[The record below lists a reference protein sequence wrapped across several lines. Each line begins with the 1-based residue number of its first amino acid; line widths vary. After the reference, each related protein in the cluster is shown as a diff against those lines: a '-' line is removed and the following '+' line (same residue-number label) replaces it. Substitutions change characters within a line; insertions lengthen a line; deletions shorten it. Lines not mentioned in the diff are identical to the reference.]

1 MKIDFSNPPASS
13 KKVSN
18 PVRAALNELN
28 ASRAKST
35 VSKATV
41 SAALSGPTFKP
52 AEKTVELYA
61 PVRIKK
67 PIAPIEPNANASAAF
82 ANASLKMANLQ
93 KLFMV

>member
-1 MKIDFSNPPASS
+1 M
-13 KKVSN
+13 
-18 PVRAALNELN
+18 RTALDELN

-35 VSKATV
+35 VSKATI

-67 PIAPIEPNANASAAF
+67 PAASIEPNTNAGAASAS
-82 ANASLKMANLQ
+82 ASLKMTNLQ

>member
-1 MKIDFSNPPASS
+1 
-13 KKVSN
+13 
-18 PVRAALNELN
+18 VRAALNELN

-35 VSKATV
+35 VSKATI
-41 SAALSGPTFKP
+41 SAALSGPRFKP

-67 PIAPIEPNANASAAF
+67 PIASIEPNSNASAAS
-82 ANASLKMANLQ
+82 ANASLKMTSLQ

>member
-18 PVRAALNELN
+18 PVRAALDEMN
-28 ASRAKST
+28 ASGAKST
-35 VSKATV
+35 VSKATI

-67 PIAPIEPNANASAAF
+67 PAVSIEPNSNAGAASAS
-82 ANASLKMANLQ
+82 ASLKMTNLQ

>member
-1 MKIDFSNPPASS
+1 M
-13 KKVSN
+13 
-18 PVRAALNELN
+18 RAALNELN

-35 VSKATV
+35 VSKASI
-41 SAALSGPTFKP
+41 SAALSGPTFKL

-67 PIAPIEPNANASAAF
+67 PIAPIEPNANASAAS
-82 ANASLKMANLQ
+82 ANASLKIANLQ